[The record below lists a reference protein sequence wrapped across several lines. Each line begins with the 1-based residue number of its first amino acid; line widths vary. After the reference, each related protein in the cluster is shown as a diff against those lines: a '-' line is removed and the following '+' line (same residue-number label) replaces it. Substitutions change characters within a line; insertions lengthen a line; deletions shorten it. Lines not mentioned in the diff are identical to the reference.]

1 MLSHGRRGKMCR
13 MVCGGSW
20 TWWNAHAA
28 RCTGRH
34 GVGGCGHALSPRG
47 DAASFRSTAA
57 LQRVSGGCLSRR
69 ARRVLD
75 GKHAGDEP
83 WRHGRSAP
91 RLRCEREP
99 NRVSCGAPP
108 ELSLPAA
115 PAHSP
120 GVARAPG
127 PRRGSCY
134 GTIVGAVLGWRLV
147 SAPRCPQL
155 GRPNR
160 HLHRH
165 GVEKNLIHCR
175 PAWWTRR
182 MRAAIGPMT
191 CALGASRALRRAE
204 PRGRAAARPR

>member
-1 MLSHGRRGKMCR
+1 MATR
-13 MVCGGSW
+13 
-20 TWWNAHAA
+20 
-28 RCTGRH
+28 
-34 GVGGCGHALSPRG
+34 
-47 DAASFRSTAA
+47 
-57 LQRVSGGCLSRR
+57 SRR
-69 ARRVLD
+69 AVMLRASEAPRHCSVSAEAACRGELGACWTASTLATSLGDMDVLR
-75 GKHAGDEP
+75 
-83 WRHGRSAP
+83 W